1 MQAKMVHF
9 MILFPEASSV
19 LLLSSKDKCATVTS
33 RTRDATRVWQ
43 GPSTLTEASGYTTR
57 VSP

>member
-1 MQAKMVHF
+1 MVHF

-19 LLLSSKDKCATVTS
+19 LLLSSKAKCAPVTS